1 MLRLLVTSF
10 TLVYAASGFS
20 LGTGASDFFSSTLS
34 TLSTDRVGD
43 LDAVS
48 GLTDKGF
55 SEVNTDGAF

>member
-1 MLRLLVTSF
+1 VLRLLVTASAIS
-10 TLVYAASGFS
+10 VASGFS

-55 SEVNTDGAF
+55 SEANTEGAF